1 MTTRPLL
8 RALCAFTLFATG
20 PASAAEFCVDTALE
34 LDAAFEHF
42 IDQNEDT
49 VIRIAQG
56 NYGIQDFVWQHDSDL
71 TLVGGYS
78 DGSCTNRTYDPSVT
92 VLRPAISDR
101 IDIAAKN
108 LSIGSI
114 TFDELDAEAW
124 FEAGG
129 TAFSNGVLRLTRTR
143 IEGPA
148 PDGVHLLGEEVYLN
162 EAIVSGSGSDDA
174 FTFRCALNI
183 EGMDDSDDVVS
194 IQHSTIANNPGSGVC
209 IGYPLPVDDLG
220 FAVWIDNNILY
231 GSAMDLEVSATS
243 RYVIRNNIVGGFIGQ
258 FGAQDPGASGG
269 TITADP
275 LFANAAAG
283 DFRLR
288 DASPAINS
296 GITATFDG
304 IPQFDVVGNP
314 RWVGPTPDRG
324 AYESFIDGTEVLT
337 VTDNGDI
344 DAPGTLRWAINQANL
359 NQNHSKIRFNM
370 PGVCPRVIILDGEL
384 PDIVTPISIEGYTQP
399 GSSPNSGGFLN
410 GGATDATI
418 CVRLVANANN
428 YGLRVPLAAGGNG
441 QLNVSGLSLGGFLQ
455 AAISI
460 EAGIGSNIWGND
472 IHTGQPIGIFVNGS
486 ADGTRIGGPDPAQVN
501 VIRSSG
507 YNVALNPP
515 SVRATV
521 ENNLIGLNPDGNSTA
536 NGNGVGVGIS
546 GNDNTVRG
554 NAISGNSSGIAI
566 FDGDRNNIS
575 GNVFGRKVGFAGLCG
590 LPPLP
595 PCGVDRDLANS
606 SHGVLI
612 QGDANDN
619 AMQGNTIANS
629 AGAGI
634 RVTSGQRN
642 LFVANRIWNSAEFG
656 ADLGNFGHEIN
667 DNDGAPSEA
676 TQANRGLNSPRIAT
690 HGARGG
696 THSGT
701 VEGTLATTNG
711 AYLMHAYAS
720 STCDGDQGQAQ
731 WLIGIGAADITN
743 APAGDNG
750 SAAYSIPVASPN
762 PGVPLTNM
770 FVTVLATEIG
780 GAGHGN
786 TSELSSC
793 RVYEFSDVIFAD
805 GFDG

>member
-8 RALCAFTLFATG
+8 RALCAFALLAAG
-20 PASAAEFCVDTALE
+20 PASAAEFCVDTTIE
-34 LDAAFEHF
+34 LDDALDHFESEG
-42 IDQNEDT
+42 EDT

-56 NYGIQDFVWQHDSDL
+56 VYGVQPSTVQNDADL
-71 TLVGGYS
+71 TIAGGYT
-78 DGSCTNRTYDPSVT
+78 DGSCGARSYDPSLT
-92 VLRPAISDR
+92 VIEPIIGDVIELD
-101 IDIAAKN
+101 AKN
-108 LSIGSI
+108 LSLGSL
-114 TFDELDAEAW
+114 TFRRVDSNILLWAH
-124 FEAGG
+124 G
-129 TAFSNGVLRLTRTR
+129 TAFSNGVARLTRTR
-143 IEGPA
+143 FEGPT
-148 PDGVHLLGEEVYLN
+148 PGGVNVFGEEVYVT
-162 EAIVSGSGSDDA
+162 EAIVTNSGDDS
-174 FTFRCALNI
+174 RCALEI
-183 EGMDDSDDVVS
+183 RTMDDSNDVVS
-194 IQHSTIANNPGSGVC
+194 IQHSTVAGNPGGGVC
-209 IGYPLPVDDLG
+209 IGNPNNGNDAG
-220 FAVWIDNNILY
+220 FLVRLDNNIFY
-231 GSAMDLEVSATS
+231 WNSMDLRINETS
-243 RYVIRNNIVGGFIGQ
+243 DYVTRNNVVGGFLGQ
-258 FGAQDPGASGG
+258 FPPDDPGASGE
-269 TITADP
+269 TISQDP
-275 LFANAAAG
+275 LFVDVAGG
-283 DFRLR
+283 DFHLQNG
-288 DASPAINS
+288 SPAINS
-296 GITATFDG
+296 GRTSTFDG
-304 IPQFDVVGNP
+304 LPQFDIVGNP
-314 RWVGPTPDRG
+314 RWIGPAPDRG
-324 AYESFIDGTEVLT
+324 AYESSIDGTEVLT
-337 VTDNGDI
+337 VTDVGDI
-344 DAPGTLRWAINQANL
+344 DAPGTLRWALNQANL
-359 NQNHSKIRFNM
+359 NQSRTTIRFNM
-370 PGVCPRVIILDGEL
+370 PGACPRVIILDGEL
-384 PDIVTPISIEGYTQP
+384 PDIVTPISIEGYSQP
-399 GSSPNSGGFLN
+399 GSSPNSGGFVN

-428 YGLRVPLAAGGNG
+428 YGLRVPLAAGSNG
-441 QLNVSGLSLGGFLQ
+441 QLDVSGLSLGGFLQ

-472 IHTGQPIGIFVNGS
+472 IHTGQPIGVFVSGS

-515 SVRATV
+515 SAHATV

-546 GNDNTVRG
+546 GNDNAVRD
-554 NAISGNSSGIAI
+554 NAISGNTSGIAI
-566 FDGDRNNIS
+566 FDGDRNRIDRNI
-575 GNVFGRKVGFAGLCG
+575 FGRKVGFAGLCG

-595 PCGVDRDLANS
+595 PCGIDRDLANA

-629 AGAGI
+629 GGAGI
-634 RVTSGQRN
+634 RATSGQRN
-642 LFVANRIWNSAEFG
+642 LFVANRIWNSGEFG
-656 ADLGNFGHEIN
+656 ADLGNFGREIN
-667 DNDGAPSEA
+667 DNDGAPAEA
-676 TQANRGLNSPRIAT
+676 TQANRGLNSPRIDT

-701 VEGTLATTNG
+701 VEGTLTTTNG

-720 STCDGDQGQAQ
+720 YTCDGDQGQAQ

-762 PGVPLTNM
+762 PGVPLTNL